1 MGCLLLKSLIK
12 IYNIQIPT
20 KNLVGIFL
28 FTSMN
33 IPIIRLGLIDGSI
46 ALAFKKKFEY
56 LNELI
61 VLANAIKRFMK

>member
-33 IPIIRLGLIDGSI
+33 VAIIGLGLIGGII
-46 ALAFKKKFEY
+46 ALALKKN
-56 LNELI
+56 LSTWTN
-61 VLANAIKRFMK
+61 